1 MCVKHEITNLI
12 MLIKTIKIKFV
23 NIIRT
28 INIYVFILAINNS
41 YNCWD
46 LSFGV
51 FIVFIHNSNKES
63 TKTEMNIG

>member
-51 FIVFIHNSNKES
+51 FILFTHNSNKES